1 VSSLLL
7 ILICHYC
14 SFLIFC
20 LINGLVNFASWSIQQ
35 RFVNFGGRLFLSL
48 TYSNCWSFKNTYRFL
63 RMRGLCFATVLDFLN
78 LVLIFLSLFICK
90 WRHVCDLIRTWL
102 KLLLL
107 EDTYNLV
114 EAVIAKCIVRNFLS
128 YRFQFNFWKMIL
140 YET

>member
-1 VSSLLL
+1 MSLLL
-7 ILICHYC
+7 LNLICHC

-35 RFVNFGGRLFLSL
+35 RFVNFGGRLSLSL

-63 RMRGLCFATVLDFLN
+63 RMRCLCFVIVLDFLN
-78 LVLIFLSLFICK
+78 LVLICPSLFTCK
-90 WRHVCDLIRTWL
+90 WHHVCDLIQTWL

-107 EDTYNLV
+107 EDRCNLV
-114 EAVIAKCIVRNFLS
+114 EAVIAKCIARNFLS